1 MTNAVTLLHISDMQ
15 FGKFH
20 RYAEGKDGLHNPH
33 DTLTARLIDDLK
45 HLAEHNDVRPD
56 LIICTGDLA
65 EWGMAKEFTD
75 AFAFLAKLC
84 DHYSLPRSRCVVVP
98 GNHDVN
104 RKLCS
109 AYFDE
114 CDGNGVK
121 PIFPWFPK
129 WKHFKTAFDKFYEG
143 IPGASFSEDAP
154 WSLFIHEDLR
164 VVVAGLNST
173 MDEGHDTAVNG
184 EGRTD
189 KGHHGLCTEPQLQ
202 WFKQRLGEDRFD
214 GWLCIGAV
222 HHNAI
227 RGCRKDDENL
237 RDADLLGGVLGDQ
250 LHVLLH
256 GHTHEAKADMLAAR
270 VRVYSTGS
278 ASLKTSSETAPVP
291 TDIPNQY
298 QVLRLERTSI
308 TRYCRQYA
316 PRNTP
321 PAFIG
326 DTRQSKSRGDWIIKD
341 AADLSSVS
349 AFARKVVSANAEEQT
364 QEQSKTSTPSVVIPK
379 PPAFYAE
386 PDYIGSHKF
395 VGRAAELQVLS
406 DWAAP
411 ADPTNLLLF
420 EAIGGNGKSMLTWE
434 WTTNP
439 RHALAARPA
448 DKPWAGRF
456 WYSFYERGAIMADF
470 CQRALAYMTG
480 RPLEDFAK
488 KKTADLKDELL
499 AQLHARPWLLI
510 LDGLERILVAY
521 HRIDAAEVPDEE
533 ANSPTD
539 KIANRKPCDAIRD
552 EDNDLLRALAAA
564 APSKLLVSSR
574 LTPRVLLN
582 PSGQPIPGAKRINLP
597 GLRPPDAE
605 ALLRSCGIE
614 GKSDAIQS
622 YLTANCDNHPL
633 VIGILGGL
641 IANYLPARGDFDAW
655 SAAPDGGAALDLASL
670 NLIQRRNHILEAAIK
685 TLPDASRQLLST
697 LALLTDSVDYET
709 LKAFNPHL
717 PPEPEEAEKPTTPEK
732 DTHWFKG
739 GFAPW
744 DELPKKEK
752 AKVQKHYEAALA
764 RWQDYE
770 KAVQA
775 RLASAEFRAAPKKQ
789 QATVKDLEQRGL
801 LQWDGRTR
809 KYDLH
814 PVVRGV
820 ASGAMAAA
828 DRERHG
834 QRVVDHFTAQPHR
847 PYEEA
852 ETLEDVRSGLH
863 VVRTLLKLGHY
874 QQAADAYRGDLSHA
888 LLFNLNAYAEILSLL
903 KPFFPRS
910 WGELPKEVAASAGSY
925 LANNAAGAL
934 NYCGELAAALAAFG
948 AGLRVNLE
956 AEDWT
961 NTATKLRNISLNLSD
976 QNRLTPALR
985 TDSLALEVA
994 TLSENEESVFI
1005 SRLVLFA
1012 AQSRLGQWAEAAAT
1026 WSLLDPMGRAWSRA
1040 VYRPGWAELLYAE
1053 LHFWQ
1058 GSLPDAH
1065 LAEAELL
1072 AAQGK
1077 DRKIIR
1083 SLHRL
1088 RGVWRLTQGEWAL
1101 AAVSYQEAVR
1111 LARDTRSVIDAASE
1125 TGLALAKHHLGQL
1138 TNPREEAERLGQLR
1152 NPTHRL
1158 LAQLW
1163 IALGDHEKAK
1173 HHALAAYTW
1182 AWADGEPYVHRYELT
1197 QTTELLKEL
1206 GVPIPNLPPYDP
1218 AKDEPFPWEADV
1230 RAAIEKLRAEKKAK
1244 QEKSKKGRK
1253 SPPDKP
1259 ASP

>member
-1 MTNAVTLLHISDMQ
+1 MRNAITLLHISDMQ

-20 RYAEGKDGLHNPH
+20 RFTEGRDGFPNPH

-65 EWGMAKEFTD
+65 EWGMAKEYND
-75 AFAFLAKLC
+75 AFAFLARLC
-84 DHYSLPRSRCVVVP
+84 DHYSLPHSRCVVIP
-98 GNHDVN
+98 GNHDIN

-114 CDGNGVK
+114 CDGNGEK
-121 PIFPWFPK
+121 PVFPWFPK
-129 WKHFKTAFDKFYEG
+129 WKPFKTAFDKFYEG
-143 IPGASFSEDAP
+143 MSGIAFSESEP
-154 WSLFIHEDLR
+154 WSLFVNEDLR

-173 MDEGHDTAVNG
+173 MDEGHDAAVNG
-184 EGRTD
+184 ADRPD

-202 WFKQRLGEDRFD
+202 WFKERLADDRFD
-214 GWLCIGAV
+214 GWLRIGAV

-227 RGCRKDDENL
+227 RGCRQDDENL
-237 RDADLLGGVLGDQ
+237 RDADLLGGILGEH

-256 GHTHEAKADMLAAR
+256 GHTHEAKADMLAAK

-298 QVLRLERTSI
+298 QALRFERATI

-326 DTRQSKSRGDWIIKD
+326 DTRQSKTRGDWVITD
-341 AADLSSVS
+341 DVNLSSVS
-349 AFARKVVSANAEEQT
+349 AFALKAGPAGTEERTKEKDNPSA
-364 QEQSKTSTPSVVIPK
+364 PSVTIPH
-379 PPAFYAE
+379 PPAFYAK
-386 PDYIGSHKF
+386 PDYISSHKF
-395 VGRAAELQVLS
+395 VGRARELEELT
-406 DWAAP
+406 DWANP

-470 CQRALAYMTG
+470 CQRALAYMTE

-488 KKTADLKDELL
+488 KKTADLKDDLL

-533 ANSPTD
+533 ANIPTD
-539 KIANRKPCDAIRD
+539 KIVNRNPCDAIRD

-582 PSGQPIPGAKRINLP
+582 PSGQPIPGAKRITLP

-655 SAAPDGGAALDLASL
+655 SAAPDGGAALDLARL
-670 NLIQRRNHILEAAIK
+670 DLIQRRNHILEAAINK
-685 TLPDASRQLLST
+685 LPDASRQLLST
-697 LALLTDSVDYET
+697 LALLTDSVAYET

-717 PPEPEEAEKPTTPEK
+717 PPEPEEVEKPEPPEK
-732 DTHWFKG
+732 QRWHRVKG
-739 GFAPW
+739 NFMGWAEMS
-744 DELPKKEK
+744 DEQK
-752 AKVQKHYEAALA
+752 AGAQKQYEAALA

-770 KAVQA
+770 EAVQA
-775 RLASAEFRAAPKKQ
+775 RLASPEFRAAPKKLE
-789 QATVKDLEQRGL
+789 ATVRDLEQRGL

-874 QQAADAYRGDLSHA
+874 QQAAAAYRGDLANA
-888 LLFNLNAYAEILSLL
+888 LFFNLNAYAEVLSLL
-903 KPFFPRS
+903 KPFFPHG
-910 WGELPKEVAASAGSY
+910 WGELPKEVTASDSSHLATYAA
-925 LANNAAGAL
+925 NALL
-934 NYCGELAAALAAFG
+934 NCGQMAAALTAYG
-948 AGLRVNLE
+948 AGLRAYSE

-961 NTATKLRNISLNLSD
+961 NTSLRLCNISLNLTA
-976 QNRLTPALR
+976 QNRLAQVLR

-994 TLSENEESVFI
+994 TLSEYEEGVFLC
-1005 SRLVLFA
+1005 RLFLFA
-1012 AQSRLGQWAEAAAT
+1012 DQSRLGQWAEAATT
-1026 WSLLDPMGRAWSRA
+1026 WSLLNPMGRAWNRA
-1040 VYRPGWAELLYAE
+1040 VYRPGQAEAHYAE
-1053 LHFWQ
+1053 FHFWQ
-1058 GSLPDAH
+1058 GSLQEAH
-1065 LAEAELL
+1065 LAEAERL

-1077 DRKIIR
+1077 DRGIIR
-1083 SLHRL
+1083 ELHRL
-1088 RGVWRLTQGEWAL
+1088 RGDWRLTQGEWAL
-1101 AAVSYQEAVR
+1101 AAASYQEAVR

-1138 TNPREEAERLGQLR
+1138 PNPHEEAGRLAQLR
-1152 NPTHRL
+1152 DPAHRL

-1163 IALGDHEKAK
+1163 LALGDPAQAK
-1173 HHALAAYTW
+1173 HHALAAYKD

-1197 QTTELLKEL
+1197 QTTELLRQIN
-1206 GVPIPNLPPYDP
+1206 VPIPNLPPYDP
-1218 AKDEPFPWEADV
+1218 AKDDKLAWEDEV
-1230 RAAIEKLRAEKKAK
+1230 RAGIEKLRAEKEA
-1244 QEKSKKGRK
+1244 KKGK
-1253 SPPDKP
+1253 AD
-1259 ASP
+1259 

>member
-20 RYAEGKDGLHNPH
+20 RYAEGKDGFHNPH

-45 HLAEHNDVRPD
+45 HLAEHNNVRPD

-84 DHYSLPRSRCVVVP
+84 DHYSLPRSRCVVIP
-98 GNHDVN
+98 GKHDIN

-114 CDGNGVK
+114 CDGNGEK
-121 PIFPWFPK
+121 PVFPWFPK

-143 IPGASFSEDAP
+143 TPGVSFSADAP

-173 MDEGHDTAVNG
+173 MDEGHDAAVNG
-184 EGRTD
+184 DDRPD

-202 WFKQRLGEDRFD
+202 WFKQRLADDRFD
-214 GWLCIGAV
+214 GWLRIGAV

-227 RGCRKDDENL
+227 RGCRRDDENL
-237 RDADLLGGVLGDQ
+237 RDADLLGGVLGEQ

-256 GHTHEAKADMLAAR
+256 GHTHEARSDMLAAK

-278 ASLKTSSETAPVP
+278 ASLKRSSETAPVP

-326 DTRQSKSRGDWIIKD
+326 DTRLSKFRGDWIIKD
-341 AADLSSVS
+341 AADLCSVS
-349 AFARKVVSANAEEQT
+349 AFAPRAVSANSGEQPQEQT
-364 QEQSKTSTPSVVIPK
+364 KTSIPSVTIPH
-379 PPAFYAE
+379 PPAFYAA

-395 VGRAAELQVLS
+395 VGRAAELQVLT

-439 RHALAARPA
+439 QHALTARPA
-448 DKPWAGRF
+448 EKPWAGRF
-456 WYSFYERGAIMADF
+456 WYSFYEGGASMEDF
-470 CQRALAYMTG
+470 CRHALAYMTG

-533 ANSPTD
+533 ANIPTD

-582 PSGQPIPGAKRINLP
+582 PSGQTIPGAKRITLP

-670 NLIQRRNHILEAAIK
+670 DLIQRRNHILEAAIK

-697 LALLTDSVDYET
+697 LALLTESVDYET

-717 PPEPEEAEKPTTPEK
+717 PPEPEVVEKPTPPEK
-732 DTHWFKG
+732 RGIHRIDGKWVRWEQMS
-739 GFAPW
+739 A
-744 DELPKKEK
+744 EQK
-752 AKVQKHYEAALA
+752 AGAQKQYEAALA

-770 KAVQA
+770 TAVQA
-775 RLASAEFRAAPKKQ
+775 RLASPEFHAAPKKLE
-789 QATVKDLEQRGL
+789 ATVKDLEQRGL

-820 ASGAMAAA
+820 ASGAMAAV

-847 PYEEA
+847 PYDDA

-874 QQAADAYRGDLSHA
+874 QQAADAYLDSLDGA
-888 LLFNLNAYAEILSLL
+888 LLFNLEAHSESLSLL
-903 KPFFPRS
+903 RPFFPKS
-910 WGELPKEVAASAGSY
+910 WGELPKEVTAASGSR
-925 LANNAAGAL
+925 LANEAAIAL
-934 NYCGELAAALAAFG
+934 HYCGQSGEAIAAFG
-948 AGLRVNLE
+948 AALQVELKMQNWNQTDVCLYNISRNLVEQNLLAKALRVDAMILDL
-956 AEDWT
+956 ASV
-961 NTATKLRNISLNLSD
+961 RSD
-976 QNRLTPALR
+976 QQTVFGGRLLLFSDR
-985 TDSLALEVA
+985 
-994 TLSENEESVFI
+994 
-1005 SRLVLFA
+1005 SRI
-1012 AQSRLGQWAEAAAT
+1012 GKWAEAETT
-1026 WSLLDPMGRAWSRA
+1026 WQLLDPMGRDWHRGA
-1040 VYRPGWAELLYAE
+1040 YRSGDAEWRYAQSQY
-1053 LHFWQ
+1053 WV
-1058 GSLPDAH
+1058 GSLR
-1065 LAEAELL
+1065 EADIATGERL
-1072 AAQGK
+1072 AAEGQNRT
-1077 DRKIIR
+1077 DIR
-1083 SLHRL
+1083 NLHRL
-1088 RGVWRLTQGEWAL
+1088 RGDWRLTQGEWAL
-1101 AAVSYQEAVR
+1101 AAASYQEAVR
-1111 LARDTRSVIDAASE
+1111 LARDTRSVIDAGSE

-1138 TNPREEAERLGQLR
+1138 ANPREEAERLAQLR
-1152 NPTHRL
+1152 NPAHRL

-1163 IALGDHEKAK
+1163 LALGDTAQAK
-1173 HHALAAYTW
+1173 HHALAAYKW

-1197 QTTELLKEL
+1197 KTTELLNEL

-1230 RAAIEKLRAEKKAK
+1230 RGAIEKLRAEKKAK
-1244 QEKSKKGRK
+1244 QEKREEKLNEPS
-1253 SPPDKP
+1253 
-1259 ASP
+1259 A

>member
-1 MTNAVTLLHISDMQ
+1 MTMTSIVTILHVSDMQ

-20 RYAEGKDGLHNPH
+20 RFAEGRDGFPNPH
-33 DTLTARLIDDLK
+33 DTLTGRLIADLK

-65 EWGMAKEFTD
+65 EWGMAKEFSD

-84 DHYSLPRSRCVVVP
+84 DHYSLPRSRCVVIP
-98 GNHDVN
+98 GNHDIN

-114 CDGNGVK
+114 CEGNGEK
-121 PIFPWFPK
+121 PVFPWFPK
-129 WKHFKTAFDKFYEG
+129 WKPFKTAFDKFYEG

-154 WSLFIHEDLR
+154 WSLFIDDDLR

-173 MDEGHDTAVNG
+173 MDEGHDAAVNG
-184 EGRTD
+184 NDRPD

-202 WFKQRLGEDRFD
+202 WFKQRLSEPKFA

-222 HHNAI
+222 HHNSI

-237 RDADLLGGVLGDQ
+237 RDADLLGGVLGEQ

-256 GHTHEAKADMLAAR
+256 GHTHEAKADMLAAK

-298 QVLRLERTSI
+298 QILRLERATI

-316 PRNTP
+316 PRNSP

-341 AADLSSVS
+341 VADLSSVS
-349 AFARKVVSANAEEQT
+349 AFARKVVSANSEEQT
-364 QEQSKTSTPSVVIPK
+364 QEQSKTPTPSVIIPH

-456 WYSFYERGAIMADF
+456 WYSFYEGGASMKDF
-470 CQRALAYMTG
+470 CQSALAYMTG

-533 ANSPTD
+533 ANIPTD
-539 KIANRKPCDAIRD
+539 KIVNRNPCDAIRD

-582 PSGQPIPGAKRINLP
+582 PSGQPIPGAKRITLP

-670 NLIQRRNHILEAAIK
+670 DLIQRRNHILEAAIQK
-685 TLPDASRQLLST
+685 LPDASRQLLST

-717 PPEPEEAEKPTTPEK
+717 PPEPEEVEKPTPPEK
-732 DTHWFKG
+732 RRHFVKG
-739 GFAPW
+739 NFMGW
-744 DELPKKEK
+744 EQMSDEQK
-752 AKVQKHYEAALA
+752 AEPQKQYEAALA
-764 RWQDYE
+764 RRQEYE

-775 RLASAEFRAAPKKQ
+775 RLASAEFRAAPKKL
-789 QATVKDLEQRGL
+789 AETVKDLEQRGL

-820 ASGAMAAA
+820 ASGAMAEA

-874 QQAADAYRGDLSHA
+874 QQAADAYRIDLESA
-888 LLFNLNAYAEILSLL
+888 LLFNLNAYAETLALL
-903 KPFFPRS
+903 KPFFPKG
-910 WGELPKEVAASAGSY
+910 WGELPKEVRARDSSALATSAA
-925 LANNAAGAL
+925 NAMHH
-934 NYCGELAAALAAFG
+934 CGELAAALAAYG
-948 AGLRVNLE
+948 AALRPQLE

-961 NTATKLRNISLNLSD
+961 NTVVLLQNISVNLTA
-976 QNRLTPALR
+976 QNRLAQALR

-994 TLSENEESVFI
+994 TLSERKQGLFMG
-1005 SRLVLFA
+1005 RFFLFA
-1012 AQSRLGQWAEAAAT
+1012 DQSKLGQWAEAAAT
-1026 WSLLDPMGRAWSRA
+1026 WSLLDPMGRAWARA
-1040 VYRPGWAELLYAE
+1040 SYRPGLAEQQYAE
-1053 LHFWQ
+1053 FHFWQ
-1058 GSLPDAH
+1058 GSLQEAQ
-1065 LAEAELL
+1065 LAEAERL

-1077 DRKIIR
+1077 DRTLIR
-1083 SLHRL
+1083 NLHRL
-1088 RGVWRLTQGEWAL
+1088 RGDWRLTQGEWAL
-1101 AAVSYQEAVR
+1101 AAASYQEAVR
-1111 LARDTRSVIDAASE
+1111 LARDTRSVIDADSE

-1138 TNPREEAERLGQLR
+1138 ANPREEAERLAQLR
-1152 NPTHRL
+1152 NPAHRL

-1163 IALGDHEKAK
+1163 LALGDAEKAK
-1173 HHALAAYTW
+1173 HHALAAYKE
-1182 AWADGEPYVHRYELT
+1182 AWADGEPYVHRYSLT
-1197 QTTELLKEL
+1197 QTTELLRQMK
-1206 GVPIPNLPPYDP
+1206 VPIPKLPPYDP
-1218 AKDEPFPWEADV
+1218 GKDEPLPWEPEV
-1230 RAAIEKLRAEKKAK
+1230 RAAIEKLRAEKAAK
-1244 QEKSKKGRK
+1244 E
-1253 SPPDKP
+1253 DKQQNP
-1259 ASP
+1259 S